1 MRGCIG
7 IIARVN
13 STRLSEKH
21 FIKINRIP
29 ILSYLLKRILF
40 KFNDHILSETLDLI
54 ILTGSKR
61 LNHKF
66 EYFKKKFNLNI
77 FYGDENNIPLRI
89 YNALSSNKYSYILL
103 IEGDDILTSMDG
115 ARLIHSN
122 ILKHVKCCKTISY
135 PFGMNSMGFSFDHLN
150 FYKNKFI
157 NKKNI
162 DTGYKTVLENNCL
175 IIDKPI
181 SWNKNLRFT
190 LDYKEDI
197 NFFSKIIN
205 SDLKV
210 ETATDKDI
218 IDFVI
223 KNKIY
228 KYNSGIIKKY
238 WKNYEITKNE

>member
-1 MRGCIG
+1 
-7 IIARVN
+7 
-13 STRLSEKH
+13 
-21 FIKINRIP
+21 
-29 ILSYLLKRILF
+29 
-40 KFNDHILSETLDLI
+40 
-54 ILTGSKR
+54 
-61 LNHKF
+61 
-66 EYFKKKFNLNI
+66 
-77 FYGDENNIPLRI
+77 
-89 YNALSSNKYSYILL
+89 
-103 IEGDDILTSMDG
+103 
-115 ARLIHSN
+115 
-122 ILKHVKCCKTISY
+122 
-135 PFGMNSMGFSFDHLN
+135 MNSMGFSFDHLN